1 MEGGGEGGG
10 PSRRRDPTGWGARW
24 DGGGAAGGYSGE
36 AGCQVGDAAGGPA
49 RVAAGNQPI
58 VMSEIDKRLIKSA
71 INKSSAISQESS
83 LSEKGG
89 MRRINSALFRM
100 RSPVCKL
107 LRFIETL
114 PKTS

>member
-1 MEGGGEGGG
+1 M
-10 PSRRRDPTGWGARW
+10 
-24 DGGGAAGGYSGE
+24 
-36 AGCQVGDAAGGPA
+36 
-49 RVAAGNQPI
+49 AAGNQLI
-58 VMSEIDKRLIKSA
+58 VMSEIDKRPMKRA

-89 MRRINSALFRM
+89 MRRIKSALFRM
-100 RSPVCKL
+100 LSPVFKL